1 MQDLI
6 NKLLLFLCGICIVW
20 HAGVNDS
27 TGFALTISLILS
39 CLCTYFS
46 DRRLRGACVALYCVM
61 SFIWPAFV
69 PYIPLFFYDVR
80 ATGQNML
87 MAAVIPACI
96 NAVFCLY
103 PTLCFPFLLVL
114 AIAFLLAAYTRKNEK
129 LVRELHQIRD
139 RSTEAEIHL
148 KERNQA
154 LIQKQN
160 FEIHAATLAERNR
173 IAREIHDNVG
183 HLLTRSLLQTGA
195 LNVTNQD
202 PSLAEPLATL
212 NDTLNTAMT
221 SIRTSVHDLYDE
233 SIDLCHVLQD
243 IVSQD
248 HAIPIRL
255 EYDVEHELPR
265 EIKYAFI
272 SIVKEAIH
280 NIDKHSNGTTGKV
293 TVREHPG
300 FLLLQIRDNGD
311 CRNDPFTSD
320 GIGLSGI
327 RDRVSSLGGTLRIDT
342 NHGFQINITIANQQL
357 HSVNLRQKRGI

>member
-1 MQDLI
+1 MQDLT
-6 NKLLLFLCGICIVW
+6 NKLLLFICGICIEW
-20 HAGVNDS
+20 YAGVNDAA
-27 TGFALTISLILS
+27 GFALTISLILS

-46 DRRLRGACVALYCVM
+46 NRRICGACIALYCVM

-69 PYIPLFFYDVR
+69 PYVPLFFYDMM

-103 PTLCFPFLLVL
+103 PTLSFPFLLSL
-114 AIAFLLAAYTRKNEK
+114 AFTFLLASYSRKNETLLRK
-129 LVRELHQIRD
+129 LHQIRD

-233 SIDLCHVLQD
+233 SIDLRHVLQE
-243 IVSQD
+243 IISQD

-280 NIDKHSNGTTGKV
+280 NIDKHSSGTAGKV

-300 FLLLQIRDNGD
+300 FLLLQIRDNGE
-311 CRNDPFTSD
+311 
-320 GIGLSGI
+320 
-327 RDRVSSLGGTLRIDT
+327 
-342 NHGFQINITIANQQL
+342 
-357 HSVNLRQKRGI
+357 

>member
-1 MQDLI
+1 MQDLT
-6 NKLLLFLCGICIVW
+6 NKLLLFICGICIEW
-20 HAGVNDS
+20 YAGVNDAA
-27 TGFALTISLILS
+27 GFALTISLILS

-46 DRRLRGACVALYCVM
+46 DRRICGACIALYCVM

-69 PYIPLFFYDVR
+69 PYVPLFFYDMM
-80 ATGQNML
+80 ATGQKML

-96 NAVFCLY
+96 NAAFCLY
-103 PTLCFPFLLVL
+103 PTLSFPFLLSL
-114 AIAFLLAAYTRKNEK
+114 AFTFLLASYSRKNET
-129 LVRELHQIRD
+129 LLRELHQIRD

-233 SIDLCHVLQD
+233 SIDLCHVLQE
-243 IVSQD
+243 IISQD

-280 NIDKHSNGTTGKV
+280 NIDKHSSGTAGKV

-300 FLLLQIRDNGD
+300 FLLLQIRDNGE
-311 CRNDPFTSD
+311 CQSDPFASD
-320 GIGLSGI
+320 GIGLPGI
-327 RDRVSSLGGTLRIDT
+327 RDRVTSLGGTLRIDT
-342 NHGFQINITIANQQL
+342 KRGFQINITVANQRL
-357 HSVNLRQKRGI
+357 HSENHRQKRGI